1 MKIRN
6 ILAITLVVVIFSAC
20 MSSKD
25 KRNAIVDSYI
35 HKVGKNLSKK
45 HKMLLN
51 GGFEIQHAGSR
62 IKSVHIDFQI
72 FRPLTKSEARALIVD
87 CIQTAH
93 QEINHN
99 EKFKP
104 YIIDG
109 KYLLK
114 EFEIRIFINPDK
126 KITYHPNIGMVNF
139 SSGKIRYKTNDPD
152 RDIIWTKTHE
162 EETLN
167 VALAILEHE
176 GNTELLELKDESL

>member
-6 ILAITLVVVIFSAC
+6 ILALLLVVVIFSAC
-20 MSSKD
+20 MNSEE
-25 KRNAIVDSYI
+25 KRKAIVDNYI
-35 HKVGKNLSKK
+35 HKVGKDLSKK

-51 GGFEIQHAGSR
+51 GGFEIQHAGSHVR
-62 IKSVHIDFQI
+62 SVHIDFQI
-72 FRPLTKSEARALIVD
+72 FRPLTKNEARALILD

-109 KYLLK
+109 RYLLK
-114 EFEIRIFINPDK
+114 EFTIRIFINPDK
-126 KITYHPNIGMVNF
+126 KITYYPNLGNVVF
-139 SSGKIRYKTNDPD
+139 TSGKISYETNDPD

-162 EETLN
+162 EETLD
-167 VALAILEHE
+167 VALAILEHQ
-176 GNTELLELKDESL
+176 GNKDLLELKDENL